1 MPTQPDN
8 PSPAPDYD
16 SMLSRKFGKEVANY
30 FSGSPL
36 NRVGFLRGD
45 HAFLSKALHHP
56 STSFLLMND
65 LQPLVQPN
73 TAPGQGKLAW
83 VKYEDVKPVIGK
95 DPFATTEKEMV
106 EAYNSDTYVP
116 QIIFLGIDEKD
127 KEGLSYQGKNL
138 YTGAPYF
145 AVDVTPK
152 ESVKEACEKLI
163 KDQAAK
169 GFEFSRGRVMDV
181 VATDG
186 MMLRN
191 PGSVYNTNMRR

>member
-1 MPTQPDN
+1 MSVQPANPTPTPDF
-8 PSPAPDYD
+8 D

-30 FSGSPL
+30 FAGSPL

-56 STSFLLMND
+56 STSFLLLND
-65 LQPLVQPN
+65 LQPLVQPG
-73 TAPGQGKLAW
+73 TAPGAGKLAW
-83 VKYEDVKPVIGK
+83 VKYQDVKPIIGE
-95 DPFATTEKEMV
+95 DPFATTEKEML
-106 EAYNSDTYVP
+106 EAYNSDVYVP
-116 QIIFLGIDEKD
+116 QMIFLGIDEKD
-127 KEGLSYQGKNL
+127 KDGLSYQGKNM

-169 GFEFSRGRVMDV
+169 GFEFSKGRVMDV

-186 MMLRN
+186 ML
-191 PGSVYNTNMRR
+191 